1 MSSGH
6 NTFVACT
13 IGTLSFS
20 NVRLCGIERNI
31 LSVMK
36 GTVSSDKSLLS
47 TARKPP
53 PSLSIYRQVSSTS
66 RKRSRGEEFDYV
78 YDSSLKDR
86 RTGRRK
92 IGTGVPCGAL
102 STSEM
107 QDNASFLE
115 VFRHEFS
122 SLADFLETVSGSG
135 SASISRIFKQR
146 IAGIRLTVDQEP
158 ILEYVPRNNE
168 GVSGNLN
175 EVTITNQNC
184 KTQVTKER
192 LARLSRKFIF
202 DSETGKMV

>member
-1 MSSGH
+1 
-6 NTFVACT
+6 
-13 IGTLSFS
+13 
-20 NVRLCGIERNI
+20 
-31 LSVMK
+31 
-36 GTVSSDKSLLS
+36 
-47 TARKPP
+47 
-53 PSLSIYRQVSSTS
+53 
-66 RKRSRGEEFDYV
+66 
-78 YDSSLKDR
+78 
-86 RTGRRK
+86 
-92 IGTGVPCGAL
+92 
-102 STSEM
+102 M